1 MTTEEIRTAI
11 RTRQLVRLEYAH
23 QTASAYVLEPYALF
37 YDPQNRLTLYGHIW
51 GSDPHPFIKG
61 SRDFLVE
68 HITSVEL
75 LDAGYRRPQPDYFDR
90 DWTKV
95 RIVSDVYC
103 SAGRHDR
110 AYSLAAFGPSFPLKR
125 RW

>member
-1 MTTEEIRTAI
+1 MTTEEIRTGI

-23 QTASAYVLEPYALF
+23 QTASAYVLEAYVLF

-90 DWTKV
+90 DLTKV

-103 SAGRHDR
+103 SAG
-110 AYSLAAFGPSFPLKR
+110 AP
-125 RW
+125 